1 MYFCYG
7 TKGDSMIYYIY
18 DEVGLIRVVKSRT
31 EAKYLL
37 SLRPDWRMVA
47 VKKAKLVFEDAPF

>member
-1 MYFCYG
+1 
-7 TKGDSMIYYIY
+7 MIYYIY